1 MDESWEYV
9 QSDLKRIEKK
19 GGMIGE
25 NNCGGYGGGTSCT
38 EVRVL
43 GVFLDPTLPFIA
55 HRFASRPISPVAASS
70 EEVTADWRE
79 RQRAVENET
88 RKCDVILAEG

>member
-1 MDESWEYV
+1 M
-9 QSDLKRIEKK
+9 RI
-19 GGMIGE
+19 IAVVTGE
-25 NNCGGYGGGTSCT
+25 ARL
-38 EVRVL
+38 VRKYECL
-43 GVFLDPTLPFIA
+43 GFLDPTLPFIA